1 MKGGMERRVRV
12 GLMIKAIKDDGIRAL
27 IAAQT

>member
-12 GLMIKAIKDDGIRAL
+12 GLMIKVIEDDGIRVLVAT
-27 IAAQT
+27 QT